1 MSVPGFKLPT
11 MYNFREKSKHLK
23 NLLAPNHAERDLE
36 MLKRLDPQNDQLN
49 TFAHA
54 PIRNA
59 ERILYLLLD
68 VASAEDIRNNRRN
81 ANLEAEKAKEYIANL
96 EEENEILQEELDEK
110 DAELEAEKKSE
121 PESSKPVAKK
131 KPALK
136 VTSVK
141 KKTNTPKSTGR
152 NSKTKTSK

>member
-1 MSVPGFKLPT
+1 
-11 MYNFREKSKHLK
+11 MYNFKEKSKHLK
-23 NLLAPNHAERDLE
+23 NLLASNHAERDLE

-121 PESSKPVAKK
+121 TEPSNPEPKKAPVTKAPSS
-131 KPALK
+131 
-136 VTSVK
+136 K
-141 KKTNTPKSTGR
+141 KKTSTRKSTGKT
-152 NSKTKTSK
+152 SKTKTSR